1 MTNLTAKEIQV
12 LRNNLNY
19 SNRADQLSDNFSDST
34 LTDDARSLGVT
45 TNVIRGVYLSLSN
58 KELGHVVERDSKV
71 DTYFQLSEKGINT
84 IFDYILEV

>member
-34 LTDDARSLGVT
+34 LTEDARSLGVT

-58 KELGHVVERDSKV
+58 KELGHVVERDSEV

>member
-1 MTNLTAKEIQV
+1 MINLTTKEIQV

-19 SNRADQLSDNFSDST
+19 SNRNDQLSDNFSDST
-34 LTDDARSLGVT
+34 LTEDARSLGVT
-45 TNVIRGVYLSLSN
+45 TSVVRGVYLSLSN
-58 KELGHVVERDSKV
+58 KDLGHVVERNNEV